1 MFSRQDYQY
10 FKKAKEISKNSDFNK
25 IHIGCIAVYQG
36 NIIGVGYNSN
46 KTHPVQKYYN
56 KYRNNRIYC
65 GYLAPK
71 LHAEIS
77 CLNTIR
83 FMDINFSKVKLYI
96 YRSRKDQEYGLS
108 HPCPS
113 CMAAI
118 KDLGIKHIYYTTNDG
133 FAYEETENNKYEKII

>member
-36 NIIGVGYNSN
+36 NIIGVGHNSN

-77 CLNTIR
+77 Y
-83 FMDINFSKVKLYI
+83 INFSKVKLYI

-108 HPCPS
+108 RPCPS

-133 FAYEETENNKYEKII
+133 FAYEEMENITYEEII

>member
-56 KYRNNRIYC
+56 TYRNNRIYC

-108 HPCPS
+108 RPCPS

-133 FAYEETENNKYEKII
+133 FAYEEMENITYEEII

>member
-56 KYRNNRIYC
+56 KYRNTRIYC

-108 HPCPS
+108 RPCPS

-133 FAYEETENNKYEKII
+133 FAYEEMENITYEEII

>member
-46 KTHPVQKYYN
+46 KTHPVQKYYS

-108 HPCPS
+108 RPCPS

-133 FAYEETENNKYEKII
+133 FAYEEMENITYEEII

>member
-65 GYLAPK
+65 DILLQSYMRK
-71 LHAEIS
+71 L
-77 CLNTIR
+77 
-83 FMDINFSKVKLYI
+83 VV
-96 YRSRKDQEYGLS
+96 
-108 HPCPS
+108 
-113 CMAAI
+113 
-118 KDLGIKHIYYTTNDG
+118 
-133 FAYEETENNKYEKII
+133 

>member
-56 KYRNNRIYC
+56 KY
-65 GYLAPK
+65 
-71 LHAEIS
+71 
-77 CLNTIR
+77 
-83 FMDINFSKVKLYI
+83 
-96 YRSRKDQEYGLS
+96 
-108 HPCPS
+108 
-113 CMAAI
+113 I
-118 KDLGIKHIYYTTNDG
+118 KDKLGRAAVCLPSTSPANAAWSIERLVG
-133 FAYEETENNKYEKII
+133 AWRIINE